1 MEFINYNANPKNK
14 KTGDC
19 VIRAISTALNQ
30 DYWKTLDE
38 MVEVTKKTGYYMSY
52 KNGFEAYLK
61 SKGYEKQKMP
71 KRPDNTRYTVEEFAD
86 ELAMPCY
93 NYILNVANHLTC
105 LKGQDLYDIWN
116 CSRKSV
122 GNYWIISKDKNPK
135 IKVEL

>member
-38 MVEVTKKTGYYMSY
+38 MVEITKKTGYYMSEKEGY
-52 KNGFEAYLK
+52 TAYLK

-71 KRPDNTRYTVEEFAD
+71 KRPDNTRYTVEEFAN
-86 ELAMPCY
+86 ELVIPEY
-93 NYILNVANHLTC
+93 NYIIKVANHLTC
-105 LKGQDLYDIWN
+105 LKGQDLYDTWN

>member
-1 MEFINYNANPKNK
+1 MEFVNYNANPKNK

-19 VIRAISTALNQ
+19 VIRAIATALNQ

-71 KRPDNTRYTVEEFAD
+71 RRLDNTRYTVKEFAD
-86 ELAMPCY
+86 ELANPNS
-93 NYILNVANHLTC
+93 NYILVVANHLTC
-105 LKGQDLYDIWN
+105 LKGNTLYDIWN
-116 CSRKSV
+116 CQNKSV
-122 GNYWIISKDKNPK
+122 GNYWIIK
-135 IKVEL
+135 